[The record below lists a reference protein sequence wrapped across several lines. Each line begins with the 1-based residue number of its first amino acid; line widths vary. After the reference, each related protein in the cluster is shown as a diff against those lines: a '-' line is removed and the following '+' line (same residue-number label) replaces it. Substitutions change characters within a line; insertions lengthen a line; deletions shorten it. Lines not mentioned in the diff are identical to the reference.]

1 MAMERAWIFEYD
13 GERWRIV
20 ESGGRTLLYDG
31 DEVLGDCK
39 TPEEAAQIAADMSDP
54 FPARG
59 FNGTLHRLFQATSR
73 SGFHVSE
80 ESVCRRL

>member
-1 MAMERAWIFEYD
+1 MATERAWIFEYD

-31 DEVLGDCK
+31 DEVLGECK

-54 FPARG
+54 FPARD
-59 FNGTLHRLFQATSR
+59 FKRKSPVPSDLK
-73 SGFHVSE
+73 E
-80 ESVCRRL
+80 WIPC

>member
-1 MAMERAWIFEYD
+1 MAAERVWILEYD
-13 GERWRIV
+13 GQRWRIV

-31 DEVLGDCK
+31 DEVLGECK

-59 FNGTLHRLFQATSR
+59 FNGTLR
-73 SGFHVSE
+73 
-80 ESVCRRL
+80 ESPVPSDLKKWIPC